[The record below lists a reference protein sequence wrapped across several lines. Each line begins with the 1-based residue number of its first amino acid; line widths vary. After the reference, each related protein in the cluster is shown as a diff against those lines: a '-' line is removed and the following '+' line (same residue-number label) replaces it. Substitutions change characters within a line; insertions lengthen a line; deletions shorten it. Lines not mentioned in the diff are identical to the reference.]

1 MIPVALSLVGSGLR
15 PDTVLVIG
23 WLGPRGL
30 PSIILM
36 LIAYEALHG
45 AEPEASTLTTVVSW
59 AIVMSLL
66 FHALTSPVL
75 TRWYARR
82 LETAPPDIPE
92 MLPRLE
98 LPADYSPR

>member
-1 MIPVALSLVGSGLR
+1 VALSLVGSGLR

-36 LIAYEALHG
+36 LVAYEALHG

-66 FHALTSPVL
+66 LHALTSSLL

-82 LETAPPDIPE
+82 LETAPPDAPE

-98 LPADYSPR
+98 LPADYSPG